1 MAKERKHYRRG
12 RRKKNRGFASWSLG
26 KKIASIAGGTFL
38 VVAAAGAVL
47 LASKLAKIDTVEL
60 DAEKLNISEEARERG
75 TGYLNVALFGVDSRE
90 GELEED
96 TRSDTIMIASLN
108 RETLEVKISSVYR
121 DTLLQ
126 QSDGTLNKA
135 NSAYAYGG
143 PEAAVAMLNENLDMD
158 IEHYVTVNF
167 NALIDVIDAV
177 GGIEI
182 DVQPEEVNYINGY
195 ATEIIKVTGKGS
207 GGVNE
212 PGLQTLNGVLATAYS
227 RIRYTAGDDFKRAE
241 RQREVLTKVIE
252 KLQNASLSQINK
264 IIDKVFPEVSTNFTL
279 TEILDYALDAFD
291 YKLGETTGF
300 PFDKST
306 DTLNNIGSVVIP
318 VTLES
323 NVQQLHEF
331 FFGTEDGYTPSSTV
345 STISGNIVAKAGD
358 RQADTDEDSQ
368 AIMEQ
373 PDDSYYDYDSS
384 SGGYDSGGSSGSGG
398 SGDWSGGTGGS
409 GGSGSDSSGGSSGS
423 GGSGSEGSGGTGGS
437 GGSDGSGGTGG
448 SGEGGS
454 ESGGSSSGGEDS
466 SNGGTSGSGDGGNAA
481 VGY

>member
-26 KKIASIAGGTFL
+26 KKIASIVGGTFL
-38 VVAAAGAVL
+38 IVAAAGAVL

-60 DAEKLNISEEARERG
+60 DADKLNISKEARERG
-75 TGYLNVALFGVDSRE
+75 TGYLNVALFGVDSRDNELGE
-90 GELEED
+90 G

-135 NSAYAYGG
+135 NAAYAYGG
-143 PEAAVAMLNENLDMD
+143 PEGAVAMLNENLDMD

-177 GGIEI
+177 GGVEI
-182 DVQPEEVNYINGY
+182 DVQQEEISYINGY
-195 ATEIIKVTGKGS
+195 ATEIIKVTGKDS
-207 GGVNE
+207 MGVME
-212 PGLQTLNGVLATAYS
+212 PGLQTLNGVQATAYS

-252 KLQNASLSQINK
+252 KLQGASLSQINK

-300 PFDKST
+300 PFDKTT

-331 FFGTEDGYTPSSTV
+331 FFGTETGYTPSSTV

-373 PDDSYYDYDSS
+373 PDDSYYDYSYD
-384 SGGYDSGGSSGSGG
+384 YDSGGSGYDSSGGSGSGG
-398 SGDWSGGTGGS
+398 SGWTGGAGGS
-409 GGSGSDSSGGSSGS
+409 GGSDGSGSS
-423 GGSGSEGSGGTGGS
+423 GGSGSEGSGGSGSS
-437 GGSDGSGGTGG
+437 GGSDSSGGSGDGSSGGDGGGTGG
-448 SGEGGS
+448 EG
-454 ESGGSSSGGEDS
+454 SGGGET
-466 SNGGTSGSGDGGNAA
+466 GGTGDGSGTPAA
-481 VGY
+481 

>member
-26 KKIASIAGGTFL
+26 KKIASVVGGTFL

-60 DAEKLNISEEARERG
+60 DADKLNISEEARERG
-75 TGYLNVALFGVDSRE
+75 TGYLNVALFGVDSRDN
-90 GELEED
+90 ELEEG

-126 QSDGTLNKA
+126 LNDGSLNKA
-135 NSAYAYGG
+135 NSAYSFGG
-143 PEAAVAMLNENLDMD
+143 PEAAIAMLNENLDMD

-167 NALIDVIDAV
+167 NSLIDVIDAV
-177 GGIEI
+177 GGVEIEVTEEEIPYINAYCMEII
-182 DVQPEEVNYINGY
+182 DV
-195 ATEIIKVTGKGS
+195 TGIGS
-207 GGVNE
+207 GGVEE
-212 PGLQTLNGVLATAYS
+212 PGLQTLNGVQATAYA
-227 RIRYTAGDDFKRAE
+227 RIRYTSGDDFKRAE
-241 RQREVLTKVIE
+241 RQRAVLTKVIE
-252 KLQNASLSQINK
+252 KLQGASLSQINK

-373 PDDSYYDYDSS
+373 PDDTYYDSDY
-384 SGGYDSGGSSGSGG
+384 SGGG
-398 SGDWSGGTGGS
+398 SGSNSGGGTSDWSGGTGGGGS
-409 GGSGSDSSGGSSGS
+409 GNIDTGGSGSGSSGGESG
-423 GGSGSEGSGGTGGS
+423 GGTG
-437 GGSDGSGGTGG
+437 DGS
-448 SGEGGS
+448 SGS
-454 ESGGSSSGGEDS
+454 ESGGGGSSGG
-466 SNGGTSGSGDGGNAA
+466 SGETGETTGDGNQNSGIGDAPS
-481 VGY
+481 GY

>member
-26 KKIASIAGGTFL
+26 KKIASIVGGTFL
-38 VVAAAGAVL
+38 IVAAAGAVL

-60 DAEKLNISEEARERG
+60 DADKLNISKEARERG
-75 TGYLNVALFGVDSRE
+75 TGYLNVALFGVDSRDNELGE
-90 GELEED
+90 G

-135 NSAYAYGG
+135 NAAYAYGG
-143 PEAAVAMLNENLDMD
+143 PEGAVAMLNENLDMD

-177 GGIEI
+177 GGVEI
-182 DVQPEEVNYINGY
+182 DVQQEEISYINGY
-195 ATEIIKVTGKGS
+195 ATEIIKVTGKDS
-207 GGVNE
+207 MGVME
-212 PGLQTLNGVLATAYS
+212 PGLQTLNGVQATAYS

-252 KLQNASLSQINK
+252 KLQGASLSQINK

-373 PDDSYYDYDSS
+373 PDDSYYDYDYESS
-384 SGGYDSGGSSGSGG
+384 SGSSSGSGSSGSGG
-398 SGDWSGGTGGS
+398 SGWTGGS
-409 GGSGSDSSGGSSGS
+409 GGSGWTGDSGDVSGGS
-423 GGSGSEGSGGTGGS
+423 GGSGSGGEVSGSSGGSGDGGAETGGSSGGESSSGGEVS
-437 GGSDGSGGTGG
+437 GGSDGSGGDAV
-448 SGEGGS
+448 SG
-454 ESGGSSSGGEDS
+454 
-466 SNGGTSGSGDGGNAA
+466 
-481 VGY
+481 Y

>member
-38 VVAAAGAVL
+38 IVAAAGAVL
-47 LASKLAKIDTVEL
+47 LASKLAKIDTVKL
-60 DAEKLNISEEARERG
+60 DADKLNISEEARERG
-75 TGYLNVALFGVDSRE
+75 TGYLNVALFGVDSRDNELGE
-90 GELEED
+90 G

-135 NSAYAYGG
+135 NAAYAYGG
-143 PEAAVAMLNENLDMD
+143 PEGAVAMLNENLDMD

-177 GGIEI
+177 GGVEI
-182 DVQPEEVNYINGY
+182 DVQQEEISYINGY
-195 ATEIIKVTGKGS
+195 ATEIIKVTGKDS
-207 GGVNE
+207 MGVME
-212 PGLQTLNGVLATAYS
+212 PGLQTLNGVQATAYS

-252 KLQNASLSQINK
+252 KLQGASLSQINK

-373 PDDSYYDYDSS
+373 PDDSYYDYDYESS
-384 SGGYDSGGSSGSGG
+384 SGSSSGSGSSGSGG
-398 SGDWSGGTGGS
+398 SGWTGGS
-409 GGSGSDSSGGSSGS
+409 GGSGWTGDSGDVSGDSGGSGSGGEVSGGS
-423 GGSGSEGSGGTGGS
+423 GGSGDGGAETGGSSGGESSSGGEVS
-437 GGSDGSGGTGG
+437 GGSDGSGGDAV
-448 SGEGGS
+448 SG
-454 ESGGSSSGGEDS
+454 
-466 SNGGTSGSGDGGNAA
+466 
-481 VGY
+481 Y

>member
-26 KKIASIAGGTFL
+26 KKIASIVGGTFL

-60 DAEKLNISEEARERG
+60 DADKLNISEEARQRG

-90 GELEED
+90 GELEKD

-126 QSDGTLNKA
+126 QTDGTLNKA
-135 NSAYAYGG
+135 NSAYAFGG

-182 DVQPEEVNYINGY
+182 DVQNEEIQYINGY
-195 ATEIIKVTGKGS
+195 ATEIIKVTGKDS
-207 GGVNE
+207 AGVSQA
-212 PGLQTLNGVLATAYS
+212 GLQTLNGVQATAYA
-227 RIRYTAGDDFKRAE
+227 RIRYTTGDDFKRAE
-241 RQREVLTKVIE
+241 RQRDVLTKVIE
-252 KLQNASLSQINK
+252 KLQSASLSQINK

-279 TEILDYALDAFD
+279 TEIMEYALDAFD

-331 FFGTEDGYTPSSTV
+331 FFGTEDGYTPSSAV

-358 RQADTDEDSQ
+358 RVADTDEDSQ
-368 AIMEQ
+368 AIMVQ
-373 PDDSYYDYDSS
+373 PEDDSSYDY
-384 SGGYDSGGSSGSGG
+384 SGGYDDGYSDDSGWTGG
-398 SGDWSGGTGGS
+398 SGTGGSGTGGS
-409 GGSGSDSSGGSSGS
+409 GGAGGGGTGDGS
-423 GGSGSEGSGGTGGS
+423 GTGGS
-437 GGSDGSGGTGG
+437 GGTGDGSGTGGSGGTG
-448 SGEGGS
+448 
-454 ESGGSSSGGEDS
+454 D
-466 SNGGTSGSGDGGNAA
+466 SGSGSDSGSGGTGDGGSGSDGGSGGTGDGSGSGGGDVAS
-481 VGY
+481 

>member
-60 DAEKLNISEEARERG
+60 DADKLNISEEARERG

-143 PEAAVAMLNENLDMD
+143 PEAAIAMLNENLDMD

-177 GGIEI
+177 GGVEI
-182 DVQPEEVNYINGY
+182 DVQPEEVDYINGY

-252 KLQNASLSQINK
+252 KLQGASLSQINK

-373 PDDSYYDYDSS
+373 PDDSYYDYDYESS
-384 SGGYDSGGSSGSGG
+384 SGSSSGSGSSGSGG
-398 SGDWSGGTGGS
+398 SGWTGGS
-409 GGSGSDSSGGSSGS
+409 GGSGWTGDSGDVSGGS
-423 GGSGSEGSGGTGGS
+423 GGSGSGGEVSGGSGGSGDGGAETGGSSGGESSSGGEVS
-437 GGSDGSGGTGG
+437 GGSDGSGGDAV
-448 SGEGGS
+448 SG
-454 ESGGSSSGGEDS
+454 
-466 SNGGTSGSGDGGNAA
+466 
-481 VGY
+481 Y

>member
-12 RRKKNRGFASWSLG
+12 RRKKNRGFTSWSLG
-26 KKIASIAGGTFL
+26 KKIASIVGGTFL
-38 VVAAAGAVL
+38 IVAAAGAVL

-60 DAEKLNISEEARERG
+60 DADKLNISKEARERG
-75 TGYLNVALFGVDSRE
+75 TGYLNVALFGVDSRDNELGE
-90 GELEED
+90 G

-135 NSAYAYGG
+135 NAAYAYGG
-143 PEAAVAMLNENLDMD
+143 PEGAVAMLNENLDMD

-177 GGIEI
+177 GGVEI
-182 DVQPEEVNYINGY
+182 DVQQEEISYINGY
-195 ATEIIKVTGKGS
+195 ATEIIKVTGKDS
-207 GGVNE
+207 MGVME
-212 PGLQTLNGVLATAYS
+212 PGLQTLNGVQATAYS

-252 KLQNASLSQINK
+252 KLQGASLSQINK

-373 PDDSYYDYDSS
+373 PDDSYYDYDYESS
-384 SGGYDSGGSSGSGG
+384 SGSSSGSGSSGSGG
-398 SGDWSGGTGGS
+398 SGWTGGS
-409 GGSGSDSSGGSSGS
+409 GGSGWTGDSGDVSGGS
-423 GGSGSEGSGGTGGS
+423 GGSGSGGEVSGGSGGSGDGGAETGGSSGGESSSGGEVS
-437 GGSDGSGGTGG
+437 GGSDGSGGDAV
-448 SGEGGS
+448 SG
-454 ESGGSSSGGEDS
+454 
-466 SNGGTSGSGDGGNAA
+466 
-481 VGY
+481 Y

>member
-26 KKIASIAGGTFL
+26 KKIASIVGGTFL
-38 VVAAAGAVL
+38 IVAAAGAVL

-60 DAEKLNISEEARERG
+60 DADKLNISKEARERG
-75 TGYLNVALFGVDSRE
+75 TGYLNVALFGVDSRDNELGE
-90 GELEED
+90 G

-135 NSAYAYGG
+135 NAAYAYGG
-143 PEAAVAMLNENLDMD
+143 SEGAVAMLNENLDMD

-177 GGIEI
+177 GGVEI
-182 DVQPEEVNYINGY
+182 DVQQEEISYINGY
-195 ATEIIKVTGKGS
+195 ATEIIKVTGKDS
-207 GGVNE
+207 MGVME
-212 PGLQTLNGVLATAYS
+212 PGLQTLNGVQATAYS

-252 KLQNASLSQINK
+252 KLQGASLSQINK

-373 PDDSYYDYDSS
+373 PDDSYYDYDYESS
-384 SGGYDSGGSSGSGG
+384 SGSSSGSGSSGSGG
-398 SGDWSGGTGGS
+398 SGWTGGS
-409 GGSGSDSSGGSSGS
+409 GGSGWTGDSGDVSGGS
-423 GGSGSEGSGGTGGS
+423 GGSGSGGEVSGGSGGSGDGGAETGGSSGGESSSGGEVS
-437 GGSDGSGGTGG
+437 GGSDGSGGDAV
-448 SGEGGS
+448 SG
-454 ESGGSSSGGEDS
+454 
-466 SNGGTSGSGDGGNAA
+466 
-481 VGY
+481 Y

>member
-26 KKIASIAGGTFL
+26 KKIASIVGGTFL

-60 DAEKLNISEEARERG
+60 DADKLNISEEARERG
-75 TGYLNVALFGVDSRE
+75 TGYLSVALFGVDSRDAELGE
-90 GELEED
+90 G

-126 QSDGTLNKA
+126 LNDGSLNKA
-135 NSAYAYGG
+135 NSAYSFGG
-143 PEAAVAMLNENLDMD
+143 PEAAIAMLNENLDMD

-167 NALIDVIDAV
+167 NSLIDVIDAV
-177 GGIEI
+177 GGVEIEVTEEEIPYINAYCMEII
-182 DVQPEEVNYINGY
+182 DV
-195 ATEIIKVTGKGS
+195 TGVGS
-207 GGVNE
+207 GGVSE
-212 PGLQTLNGVLATAYS
+212 PGLQTLNGVQATAYA

-241 RQREVLTKVIE
+241 RQRMVLTKVIE
-252 KLQNASLSQINK
+252 KLQGASLSQINK

-373 PDDSYYDYDSS
+373 PDDSYYDYESS
-384 SGGYDSGGSSGSGG
+384 SDGYDSSGSSGSGG
-398 SGDWSGGTGGS
+398 SGGWS
-409 GGSGSDSSGGSSGS
+409 DGSSGS
-423 GGSGSEGSGGTGGS
+423 GGSGSGGTGGSGTGSEGSGSSGGTGGS
-437 GGSDGSGGTGG
+437 PGDGS
-448 SGEGGS
+448 SG
-454 ESGGSSSGGEDS
+454 
-466 SNGGTSGSGDGGNAA
+466 SGSGDGGSSGGSGETGGSTGDGDQNSGIGD
-481 VGY
+481 VPSGY

>member
-26 KKIASIAGGTFL
+26 KKIASIVGGTVL
-38 VVAAAGAVL
+38 IVAAAGAVL
-47 LASKLAKIDTVEL
+47 LAIKLAKIDTVEL
-60 DAEKLNISEEARERG
+60 DADKLNISKEARERG
-75 TGYLNVALFGVDSRE
+75 TGYLNVALFGVDSRDNELGE
-90 GELEED
+90 G

-135 NSAYAYGG
+135 NAAYAYGG
-143 PEAAVAMLNENLDMD
+143 PEGAVAMLNENLDMD

-177 GGIEI
+177 GGVEI
-182 DVQPEEVNYINGY
+182 DVQQEEISYINGY
-195 ATEIIKVTGKGS
+195 ATEIIKVTGKDS
-207 GGVNE
+207 MGVME
-212 PGLQTLNGVLATAYS
+212 PGLQTLNGVQATAYS

-252 KLQNASLSQINK
+252 KLQGASLSQINK

-345 STISGNIVAKAGD
+345 SPISGNIVAKAGD

-373 PDDSYYDYDSS
+373 PDDSYYDYDYESS
-384 SGGYDSGGSSGSGG
+384 SGSSSGSGSSGSGG
-398 SGDWSGGTGGS
+398 SGWTGGCGGSGWTGDSGDVSGGS
-409 GGSGSDSSGGSSGS
+409 GGSG
-423 GGSGSEGSGGTGGS
+423 
-437 GGSDGSGGTGG
+437 
-448 SGEGGS
+448 
-454 ESGGSSSGGEDS
+454 
-466 SNGGTSGSGDGGNAA
+466 
-481 VGY
+481 

>member
-38 VVAAAGAVL
+38 IVAAAGAVL

-60 DAEKLNISEEARERG
+60 DADKLNISEEARERG
-75 TGYLNVALFGVDSRE
+75 TGYLNVALFGVDSRDNELGE
-90 GELEED
+90 G

-135 NSAYAYGG
+135 NAAYAYGG
-143 PEAAVAMLNENLDMD
+143 PEGAVAMLNENLDMD

-177 GGIEI
+177 GGVEI
-182 DVQPEEVNYINGY
+182 DVQQEEISYINGY
-195 ATEIIKVTGKGS
+195 ATEIIKVTGKDS
-207 GGVNE
+207 MGVME
-212 PGLQTLNGVLATAYS
+212 PGLQTLNGVQATAYS

-252 KLQNASLSQINK
+252 KLQGASLSQINK

-331 FFGTEDGYTPSSTV
+331 FFGAGDGYTPSSTV

-373 PDDSYYDYDSS
+373 PDDSYYDYDYESS
-384 SGGYDSGGSSGSGG
+384 SGSSSGSGSSGSGG
-398 SGDWSGGTGGS
+398 SGWTGGS
-409 GGSGSDSSGGSSGS
+409 GGSGWTGDSGDVSGGS
-423 GGSGSEGSGGTGGS
+423 GGSGSGGEVSGGSGGSGDGGAETGGSSGGESSSGGEVS
-437 GGSDGSGGTGG
+437 GGSDGSGGDAV
-448 SGEGGS
+448 SG
-454 ESGGSSSGGEDS
+454 
-466 SNGGTSGSGDGGNAA
+466 
-481 VGY
+481 Y

>member
-60 DAEKLNISEEARERG
+60 DADKLNISEEARERG

-90 GELEED
+90 NELGEG

-135 NSAYAYGG
+135 NAAYSFGG

-182 DVQPEEVNYINGY
+182 DVTEEELPYVNGY
-195 ATEIIKVTGKGS
+195 AVEIIKATGKDS

-212 PGLQTLNGVLATAYS
+212 AGLQTLNGVQATAYA
-227 RIRYTAGDDFKRAE
+227 RIRYTSGDDFKRAE
-241 RQREVLTKVIE
+241 RQRDVLAKVIE
-252 KLQNASLSQINK
+252 KLQGASLSQINK

-331 FFGTEDGYTPSSTV
+331 FFGTETGYTPSSTV

-373 PDDSYYDYDSS
+373 PDDSYYDYESS
-384 SGGYDSGGSSGSGG
+384 SGGYDSSGSSGSGG
-398 SGDWSGGTGGS
+398 SGDWSGGSSGSGGGGSDGSGGAGGSGGNDGSGGS
-409 GGSGSDSSGGSSGS
+409 GGS
-423 GGSGSEGSGGTGGS
+423 
-437 GGSDGSGGTGG
+437 GSDGSGGTGG

-454 ESGGSSSGGEDS
+454 ESGGSSGGGEDP

>member
-38 VVAAAGAVL
+38 IVAAAGAVL

-60 DAEKLNISEEARERG
+60 DADKLNISEEARERG
-75 TGYLNVALFGVDSRE
+75 TGYLNVALFGVDSRDNELGE
-90 GELEED
+90 G

-135 NSAYAYGG
+135 NAAYAYGG
-143 PEAAVAMLNENLDMD
+143 PEGAVAMLNENLDMD

-177 GGIEI
+177 GGVEI
-182 DVQPEEVNYINGY
+182 DVQQEEISYINGY
-195 ATEIIKVTGKGS
+195 ATEIIKVTGKDS
-207 GGVNE
+207 MGVME
-212 PGLQTLNGVLATAYS
+212 PGLQTLNGVQATAYS

-252 KLQNASLSQINK
+252 KLQGASLSQINK

-373 PDDSYYDYDSS
+373 PDDSYYDYDYESS
-384 SGGYDSGGSSGSGG
+384 SGSSSGSGSSGSGG
-398 SGDWSGGTGGS
+398 SGWTGGS
-409 GGSGSDSSGGSSGS
+409 GGSGWTGDSGDVSGGS
-423 GGSGSEGSGGTGGS
+423 GGSGSGGEVSGGSGGSGDGGAETGGSSGGESSSGGEVS
-437 GGSDGSGGTGG
+437 GGSDGSGGDAV
-448 SGEGGS
+448 SG
-454 ESGGSSSGGEDS
+454 
-466 SNGGTSGSGDGGNAA
+466 
-481 VGY
+481 Y

>member
-60 DAEKLNISEEARERG
+60 DADKLNISEEARERG

-90 GELEED
+90 GELETD

-143 PEAAVAMLNENLDMD
+143 PEAAIAMLNENLDMD

-167 NALIDVIDAV
+167 NSLIDVIDAV
-177 GGIEI
+177 GGVEI
-182 DVQPEEVNYINGY
+182 DVQEEEIQYINGY
-195 ATEIIKVTGKGS
+195 ATEIIKVTGKDS
-207 GGVNE
+207 IGVSQA
-212 PGLQTLNGVLATAYS
+212 GLQTLNGVQATAYA
-227 RIRYTAGDDFKRAE
+227 RIRYTTGDDFKRAE
-241 RQREVLTKVIE
+241 RQRDVLTKVVE
-252 KLQNASLSQINK
+252 KLQGASLSQINK

-373 PDDSYYDYDSS
+373 PDDSYYDYESS
-384 SGGYDSGGSSGSGG
+384 SGGYDSSGSSGSG
-398 SGDWSGGTGGS
+398 SDWSGGTGDSGWTGDGS
-409 GGSGSDSSGGSSGS
+409 GGAGGSGT
-423 GGSGSEGSGGTGGS
+423 GSEGSGS
-437 GGSDGSGGTGG
+437 SGGTGG
-448 SGEGGS
+448 SGESGAG
-454 ESGGSSSGGEDS
+454 SGGSSGGEGGTGSGGSSGGGEDP
-466 SNGGTSGSGDGGNAA
+466 SNGGTGGSGDGGNAA

>member
-26 KKIASIAGGTFL
+26 KKIASIVGGTFL
-38 VVAAAGAVL
+38 IVAAAGAVL

-60 DAEKLNISEEARERG
+60 DADKLNISKEARERG
-75 TGYLNVALFGVDSRE
+75 TGYLNVALFGVDSRDNELGE
-90 GELEED
+90 G

-135 NSAYAYGG
+135 NAAYAYGG
-143 PEAAVAMLNENLDMD
+143 PEGAVAMLNENLDMD

-177 GGIEI
+177 GGVEI
-182 DVQPEEVNYINGY
+182 DVQQEEISYINGY
-195 ATEIIKVTGKGS
+195 ATEIIKVTGKDS
-207 GGVNE
+207 MGVME
-212 PGLQTLNGVLATAYS
+212 PGLQTLNGVQATAYS

-252 KLQNASLSQINK
+252 KLQGASLSQINK

-373 PDDSYYDYDSS
+373 PDDSYYDYDYESS
-384 SGGYDSGGSSGSGG
+384 SGSSSGSGSSGSGG
-398 SGDWSGGTGGS
+398 SGWTGGS
-409 GGSGSDSSGGSSGS
+409 GGSGWTGDSGDVSGGS
-423 GGSGSEGSGGTGGS
+423 GGSGSGGEVSGGSGGSGDGGAETGGSSGGESSSGGEVS
-437 GGSDGSGGTGG
+437 GGSDGSGGDAV
-448 SGEGGS
+448 SG
-454 ESGGSSSGGEDS
+454 
-466 SNGGTSGSGDGGNAA
+466 
-481 VGY
+481 Y

>member
-60 DAEKLNISEEARERG
+60 DADKLNISEEARERG

-90 GELEED
+90 GELETD

-143 PEAAVAMLNENLDMD
+143 PEAAIAMLNENLDMD

-167 NALIDVIDAV
+167 NSLIDVIDAV
-177 GGIEI
+177 GGVEI
-182 DVQPEEVNYINGY
+182 DVQEEEIQYINGY
-195 ATEIIKVTGKGS
+195 ATEIIKVTGKDS
-207 GGVNE
+207 IGVSQA
-212 PGLQTLNGVLATAYS
+212 GLQTLNGVQATAYA
-227 RIRYTAGDDFKRAE
+227 RIRYTTGDDFKRAE
-241 RQREVLTKVIE
+241 RQRDVLTKVVE
-252 KLQNASLSQINK
+252 KLQGASLSQINK

-373 PDDSYYDYDSS
+373 PDDSYYDYESS
-384 SGGYDSGGSSGSGG
+384 SGGYDSSGSSGSG
-398 SGDWSGGTGGS
+398 SDWSGGTGDSSWTGDGS
-409 GGSGSDSSGGSSGS
+409 GGAGGSGT
-423 GGSGSEGSGGTGGS
+423 GSEGSGS
-437 GGSDGSGGTGG
+437 SGGTGG
-448 SGEGGS
+448 SGESGAG
-454 ESGGSSSGGEDS
+454 SGGSSGGEGGTGSGGSSGGGEDP
-466 SNGGTSGSGDGGNAA
+466 SNGGTGGSGDGGNAA

>member
-26 KKIASIAGGTFL
+26 KKIASIVGGTFL

-60 DAEKLNISEEARERG
+60 DADKLNISEEARERG
-75 TGYLNVALFGVDSRE
+75 TGYLNVALFGVDSRDAELGE
-90 GELEED
+90 G

-135 NSAYAYGG
+135 NAAYAYGG
-143 PEAAVAMLNENLDMD
+143 PEGAVAMLNENLDMD

-177 GGIEI
+177 GGVEI
-182 DVQPEEVNYINGY
+182 DVQQEETSYINGY
-195 ATEIIKVTGKGS
+195 ATEIIKVTGKDS
-207 GGVNE
+207 MGVME
-212 PGLQTLNGVLATAYS
+212 PGLQTLNGVQATAYS

-252 KLQNASLSQINK
+252 KLQGASLSQINK

-345 STISGNIVAKAGD
+345 SIISGNIAAKAGD

-373 PDDSYYDYDSS
+373 PDDSYYDYDYESS
-384 SGGYDSGGSSGSGG
+384 SGSSSGSGSSGSGG
-398 SGDWSGGTGGS
+398 SGWTGGS
-409 GGSGSDSSGGSSGS
+409 GGSGWTGDSGDVSGGS
-423 GGSGSEGSGGTGGS
+423 GGSGSGGEVSGGSGGSGDGGAETGGSSGGESSSGGEVS
-437 GGSDGSGGTGG
+437 GGSDGSGGDAV
-448 SGEGGS
+448 SG
-454 ESGGSSSGGEDS
+454 
-466 SNGGTSGSGDGGNAA
+466 
-481 VGY
+481 Y

>member
-212 PGLQTLNGVLATAYS
+212 PGLQTLNGVLAKAYS
-227 RIRYTAGDDFKRAE
+227 RIRYMAGDDFKRAE

>member
-1 MAKERKHYRRG
+1 MAKERKRYRRG

-26 KKIASIAGGTFL
+26 KKIASIVGGTFL

-47 LASKLAKIDTVEL
+47 LASKLAKIDTVKL
-60 DAEKLNISEEARERG
+60 DADKLNISKEARERG

-90 GELEED
+90 GELNKD

-108 RETLEVKISSVYR
+108 RETLDVKIVSVYR

-135 NSAYAYGG
+135 NAAYAFGG
-143 PEAAVAMLNENLDMD
+143 PEGAIAMLNENLDMD

-177 GGIEI
+177 GGVEI

-195 ATEIIKVTGKGS
+195 ATEIIKVTGKDS

-227 RIRYTAGDDFKRAE
+227 RIRYTSGDDFKRTE

-252 KLQNASLSQINK
+252 KLQGASLTQINK

-306 DTLNNIGSVVIP
+306 DTLNKIGSVVIP

-323 NVQQLHEF
+323 NVKQLHEF
-331 FFGTEDGYTPSSTV
+331 LFGSSEGYSPSATV
-345 STISGNIVAKAGD
+345 STISSNIVAKAGE
-358 RQADTDEDSQ
+358 RQADTDEESQ
-368 AIMEQ
+368 SIMVQ
-373 PDDSYYDYDSS
+373 PEEDYYDSGYTSNS
-384 SGGYDSGGSSGSGG
+384 SGGGGSSGT
-398 SGDWSGGTGGS
+398 TGGS
-409 GGSGSDSSGGSSGS
+409 GTGSGGGTVDSSGAT
-423 GGSGSEGSGGTGGS
+423 GGT
-437 GGSDGSGGTGG
+437 
-448 SGEGGS
+448 GS
-454 ESGGSSSGGEDS
+454 ESGGGETGDGGGSSGGES
-466 SNGGTSGSGDGGNAA
+466 GGEGTAGNEGAGEEAGAGDDAA
-481 VGY
+481 VY

>member
-1 MAKERKHYRRG
+1 M
-12 RRKKNRGFASWSLG
+12 
-26 KKIASIAGGTFL
+26 
-38 VVAAAGAVL
+38 AVL

-60 DAEKLNISEEARERG
+60 DADKLNISEKARERG

-90 GELEED
+90 NELGEG

-126 QSDGTLNKA
+126 QSDNTLNKA
-135 NSAYAYGG
+135 NAAYSFGG
-143 PEAAVAMLNENLDMD
+143 PEAAVAMLNKNLDMD

-177 GGIEI
+177 GGVEI
-182 DVQPEEVNYINGY
+182 DVTEEELPYVNGY
-195 ATEIIKVTGKGS
+195 AVEIIKSTGKDS

-212 PGLQTLNGVLATAYS
+212 PGLQTLNGVQATAYA

-241 RQREVLTKVIE
+241 RQRDVLTKVIE
-252 KLQNASLSQINK
+252 KLQGASLSQINK

-291 YKLGETTGF
+291 YKLVETTGF

-331 FFGTEDGYTPSSTV
+331 FFGTGDGYTPSSTV
-345 STISGNIVAKAGD
+345 ATISGNIVAKAGD

-373 PDDSYYDYDSS
+373 PDDSYYDYDYESS
-384 SGGYDSGGSSGSGG
+384 SGSSGGSGSSGSGG
-398 SGDWSGGTGGS
+398 SGWTGGS
-409 GGSGSDSSGGSSGS
+409 GGSGWTGDSGDVSGGS
-423 GGSGSEGSGGTGGS
+423 GGSGSGGEVSGGSGGSGDGGAETGGSSGGENSSGGEVS
-437 GGSDGSGGTGG
+437 GGSDGSDGDTV
-448 SGEGGS
+448 SG
-454 ESGGSSSGGEDS
+454 
-466 SNGGTSGSGDGGNAA
+466 
-481 VGY
+481 Y

>member
-26 KKIASIAGGTFL
+26 KKIASIVGGTFL
-38 VVAAAGAVL
+38 IVAAAGAVL

-60 DAEKLNISEEARERG
+60 DADKLNISKEARERG
-75 TGYLNVALFGVDSRE
+75 TGYLNVALFGVDSRDNELGE
-90 GELEED
+90 G

-135 NSAYAYGG
+135 NAAYAYGG
-143 PEAAVAMLNENLDMD
+143 PEGAVAMLNENLDMD

-177 GGIEI
+177 GGVEI
-182 DVQPEEVNYINGY
+182 DVQQEEISYINGY
-195 ATEIIKVTGKGS
+195 ATEIIKVTGKDS
-207 GGVNE
+207 MGVME
-212 PGLQTLNGVLATAYS
+212 PGLQTLNGVQATAYS

-252 KLQNASLSQINK
+252 KLQGASLSQINK

-373 PDDSYYDYDSS
+373 PDDSYYDYDYESS
-384 SGGYDSGGSSGSGG
+384 SGSSSGSGSSGSGG
-398 SGDWSGGTGGS
+398 SGWTGGS
-409 GGSGSDSSGGSSGS
+409 GGSGWTGDSGDVSGGSGSGGEVSGGS
-423 GGSGSEGSGGTGGS
+423 GGSGDGGAETGGSSGGESSSGGEVS
-437 GGSDGSGGTGG
+437 GGSDGSGGDAV
-448 SGEGGS
+448 SG
-454 ESGGSSSGGEDS
+454 
-466 SNGGTSGSGDGGNAA
+466 
-481 VGY
+481 Y